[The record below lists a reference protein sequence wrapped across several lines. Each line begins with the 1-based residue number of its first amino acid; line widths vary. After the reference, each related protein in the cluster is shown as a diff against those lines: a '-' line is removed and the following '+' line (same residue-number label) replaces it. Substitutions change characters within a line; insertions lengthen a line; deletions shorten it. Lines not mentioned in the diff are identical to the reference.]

1 MARPVPREEFVRELE
16 RSLLAPWV
24 ERERRHL
31 RLVVAGWALAS
42 ALAIGGLGISLA
54 GLLPLTSGDSPAR
67 ADPDC
72 RTVMVERLERR
83 PRFVRTRDGEI
94 QVRYRR
100 EWSPRFVRRCP

>member
-1 MARPVPREEFVRELE
+1 MRELE

-42 ALAIGGLGISLA
+42 ALAVGGLGVSLT
-54 GLLPLTSGDSPAR
+54 GMLPLTSGDTPAR
-67 ADPDC
+67 ADPEC
-72 RTVMVERLERR
+72 RTVRVERLERR

-100 EWSPRFVRRCP
+100 EWTPRFVRRCP